1 MMAKLKVGQSLGENM
16 VALPNN
22 WGLASDQAFILDG
35 YAKVRFPANASGKK
49 KGIGSERMWVKITEG
64 DNLNGVGTLEN
75 EPSYSDFQLHQ
86 KVRYKENEDGFPQFQ
101 EFA

>member
-1 MMAKLKVGQSLGENM
+1 MVKLKVGQSLGENM

-22 WGLASDQAFILDG
+22 VGLASDQAFILDG
-35 YAKVRFPANASGKK
+35 YAKVRFPVNASGKK

-64 DNLNGVGTLEN
+64 DNLNGVGVLEN
-75 EPSYSDFQLHQ
+75 EPNYSDFQLHQ

>member
-1 MMAKLKVGQSLGENM
+1 MMAKLKAGQSLGENM

-49 KGIGSERMWVKITEG
+49 RGIGSERMWVKITEG

>member
-1 MMAKLKVGQSLGENM
+1 MAKVKAGQSLGENM
-16 VALPNN
+16 VALPSNV
-22 WGLASDQAFILDG
+22 GLASDQAFILDG
-35 YAKVRFPANASGKK
+35 FAKVRFPVNDFGKR

-64 DNLNGVGTLEN
+64 DNLSGVGILEN

>member
-1 MMAKLKVGQSLGENM
+1 MAKLKAGQSLGENM

>member
-1 MMAKLKVGQSLGENM
+1 MAKFKVGQSLGENM
-16 VALPNN
+16 VALPTNV
-22 WGLASDQAFILDG
+22 GLASDQIFMLDG
-35 YAKVRFPANASGKK
+35 YAKVRFPVNDFGKR

-64 DNLNGVGTLEN
+64 DNLNGVGILEN
-75 EPSYSDFQLHQ
+75 EPSYSDFKLHQ

>member
-1 MMAKLKVGQSLGENM
+1 MAKLKVGQSLGENM